1 MSFFDAVVHSF
12 TTVATG
18 VFLIMINLFLYFLKV
33 YVAILFMIL
42 SALPFVVVQLINGQ
56 ALRSLKTHK

>member
-18 VFLIMINLFLYFLKV
+18 GFSNYDKSFSVFSGKLNMLQFYL
-33 YVAILFMIL
+33 
-42 SALPFVVVQLINGQ
+42 
-56 ALRSLKTHK
+56 